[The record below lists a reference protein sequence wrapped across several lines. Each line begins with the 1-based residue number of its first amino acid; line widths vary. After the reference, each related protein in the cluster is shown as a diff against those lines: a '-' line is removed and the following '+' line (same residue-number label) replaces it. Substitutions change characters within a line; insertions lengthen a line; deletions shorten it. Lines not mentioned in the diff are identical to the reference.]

1 MRLYIILSVIPLVLL
16 LIAAAKSPVKFEKY
30 RGHYV
35 FGHEVRTFQPCSS
48 TRIYWVKA
56 EKDIDGRLRET
67 HGKLTEKPY
76 EAIYIEVLGRLM
88 DKAADGFAANYEGQ
102 LVIQHIELMQVRGET
117 DCKER

>member
-1 MRLYIILSVIPLVLL
+1 MLIPLVFLP
-16 LIAAAKSPVKFEKY
+16 IAAAKSPVKFEKY

-56 EKDIDGRLRET
+56 EKDLDGRSRET
-67 HGKLTEKPY
+67 HRKLTEKPS

-88 DKAADGFAANYEGQ
+88 DKAADGIAADYDGQ
-102 LVIQHIELMQVRGET
+102 LVIQQIELMQVRREN
-117 DCKER
+117 DCKEQ